1 MTMKKQYSYFDQL
14 CAVSYLSLCSNHPG
28 MARFEEVRR
37 CSDMLRNN
45 H

>member
-14 CAVSYLSLCSNHPG
+14 CAVSYLSLCASNPG
-28 MARFEEVRR
+28 LARFQDIRR

>member
-14 CAVSYLSLCSNHPG
+14 CAVSYLSLCGTHPG
-28 MARFEEVRR
+28 MARSEEVRR
-37 CSDMLRNN
+37 CSDVLRGN